1 VGIPAAVVTESNLG
15 DKRSPPC
22 SRLEPVPSRVSS
34 SRFVGR
40 RAELT
45 RLEGIWKTAVNDET
59 AAVLLVSGEAG
70 VGKTRLLAELK
81 TRVGNP
87 ALVLSGQCMELVDRA
102 LPFGPIVQA
111 LRTLHRSIDAATL
124 EAVIG
129 PAGEELAALVPE
141 LHARASSEAVGTSAL
156 FEQLLGVLER
166 LGDRVPTLLVIEDL
180 HWADRSTIDLF
191 VFLARSLRDARVVVL
206 GTYRSDDLNR
216 RHPLRAAL
224 AELDRAG
231 VAERIALM
239 RFDRDELRELITA
252 IVGDDPS
259 VELLEHT
266 FERSDGNAF
275 FAEELLATQ
284 TAPGGALPASLR
296 GIVLARVDTLSE
308 DARLVLRSA
317 AVIGRRVD
325 HRLLA
330 ATVTLSEAA
339 LLDALRECVEQQ
351 VLVAEDL
358 EYRFR
363 HALVHEAVYDDLLPG
378 DRVALHSRVAA
389 VLAEQPSWTDVGG
402 SQLASELACHWYAAH
417 DSDRALTA
425 SLEAARAAEQM
436 YAYPEALAH
445 VERALELWAQVAD
458 AERLAGM
465 RHIDAVRYAA
475 TQAEMAGSTD
485 RALDFIRA
493 AADEVDP
500 EADPVT
506 AGLVHERWG
515 RYLWILSH
523 APEELLPHLDEAAR
537 LVPDEPTPE
546 RARVLATRGQQL
558 MLAEQLV
565 EAVEVCEQAIAIAQQ
580 IRDKVAEGHARNTLG
595 STLAGLG
602 KSEAGLEQLHLARE
616 LAEQTRS
623 WMDVARAAVNEGGAL
638 QSLARYEEALQISLA
653 GAALARERGLDRY
666 FGAFLRL
673 NACEALWLL
682 GRWNE
687 MEEQLREVDA
697 TQPIGIDVW
706 RSAEAWSQ
714 LYAGVGDFDAA
725 RGAID
730 ALRSLF
736 APSVTD
742 KYRAI
747 CAMLDATCALWS
759 GDPGGALELVQV
771 GVALP
776 GADTTL
782 CADEGVGIPLLLC
795 GAAAAADLGDAPAA
809 RAFGATLDRWV
820 ASERWFGGR
829 PGALEVVTAQLEGE
843 GMRAA
848 GTSEASTWASV
859 AGGWERYGV
868 RTRTAYARWREAE
881 AHLASGDRERAA
893 AAAAP
898 AYALARD
905 IGWVWVR
912 DGVASLGRRARLDIG
927 LGDVEPPSPAE
938 RLGLTARELEVL
950 ALVAEGR
957 TNRQIAQS
965 LFISA
970 KTASVHVSNILAK
983 LGVANRG
990 EAGAAAR
997 RLGLDRA
1004 ELPA

>member
-1 VGIPAAVVTESNLG
+1 MGVPVAVVIASDFGAEPA
-15 DKRSPPC
+15 SPC
-22 SRLEPVPSRVSS
+22 TKLAPVPSRVSS

-40 RAELT
+40 RVELA

-81 TRVGNP
+81 SRVGEP
-87 ALVLSGQCMELVDRA
+87 ALVLNGQCMELVDRA

-111 LRTLHRSIDAATL
+111 LRTLHRSVDAATL
-124 EAVIG
+124 DAVIG

-141 LHARASSEAVGTSAL
+141 LHARSSSEPVGTAAL
-156 FEQLLGVLER
+156 FEQLLGVMER

-191 VFLARSLRDARVVVL
+191 VFLARSLRDARVVVI

-231 VAERIALM
+231 VAERIELT
-239 RFDRDELRELITA
+239 RFDRDELRELIAA

-259 VELLEHT
+259 VELLDHT

-284 TAPGGALPASLR
+284 SAPGGALPASLR

-378 DRVALHSRVAA
+378 DRVALHSRVAS
-389 VLAEQPSWTDVGG
+389 VLAEQPSWTDVVG

-417 DSDRALTA
+417 DAGRALTA

-445 VERALELWAQVAD
+445 VERALELWPQVAQ
-458 AERLAGM
+458 AEQLTGM
-465 RHIDAVRYAA
+465 RHVDAVRYAA

-485 RALDFIRA
+485 RALDFIRVA
-493 AADEVDP
+493 AEEVDP
-500 EADPVT
+500 DADPVT

-515 RYLWILSH
+515 RYLWILNHSS
-523 APEELLPHLDEAAR
+523 EELLPHLDEAVR

-558 MLAEQLV
+558 MLDDQLV
-565 EAVEVCEQAIAIAQQ
+565 ESVEVCEQAIAIAQQ
-580 IRDKVAEGHARNTLG
+580 IGDQVAEAHARNTLG
-595 STLAGLG
+595 ASLAALG
-602 KSEAGLEQLHLARE
+602 KTEEGLEQLQLSRDLAGR
-616 LAEQTRS
+616 TRS
-623 WMDVARAAVNEGGAL
+623 WPDVARAAVNVGGAL
-638 QSLARYEEALQISLA
+638 QSVARYEEALEVSLA

-673 NACEALWLL
+673 NACEALWLF

-697 TQPIGIDVW
+697 TQPVGIDVW
-706 RSAEAWSQ
+706 RSAEAWSH
-714 LYAGVGDFDAA
+714 LYAGLGDFHAA
-725 RGAID
+725 HEAIA
-730 ALRSLF
+730 ALRTQF
-736 APSVTD
+736 AQTAPE
-742 KYRAI
+742 KYLVI
-747 CAMLDATCALWS
+747 CAMLEAQCALWS
-759 GDPGGALELVQV
+759 GDPARALELANE

-776 GADTTL
+776 RADTSL
-782 CADEGVGIPLLLC
+782 CADEGIGVPLLLC
-795 GAAAAADLGDAPAA
+795 GAAAAADRADVAAA
-809 RAFGATLDRWV
+809 RAFIGTLDGWIASDRWL
-820 ASERWFGGR
+820 GGR
-829 PGALEVVTAQLEGE
+829 PGALDVVTAHLGAEG
-843 GMRAA
+843 GRAA
-848 GTSEASTWASV
+848 GTNDPAAWASV
-859 AGGWERYGV
+859 AAGWERFGV
-868 RTRTAYARWREAE
+868 RTRMAYARWREAE
-881 AHLASGDRERAA
+881 AHVEGGDREHAAVAA
-893 AAAAP
+893 AA

-912 DGVASLGRRARLDIG
+912 DGVASLVRRARLDIG
-927 LGDVEPPSPAE
+927 LGDVAPPSPAE

-965 LFISA
+965 LYISA